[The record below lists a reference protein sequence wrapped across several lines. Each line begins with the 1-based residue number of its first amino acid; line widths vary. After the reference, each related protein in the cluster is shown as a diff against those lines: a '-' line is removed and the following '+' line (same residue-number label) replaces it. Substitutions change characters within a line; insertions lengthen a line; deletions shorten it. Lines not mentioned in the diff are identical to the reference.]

1 MQQREREERQTM
13 KMKLYHTEVFNK
25 TLSDVYQA
33 GDNTA
38 EVKRLLSRLAL
49 HYLEN
54 TVTPRE
60 RQIQINLLFIDVG
73 SSLADDKERQAICRE
88 ILKSILLG
96 ILIPK

>member
-1 MQQREREERQTM
+1 M

-33 GDNTA
+33 GDDKA
-38 EVKRLLSRLAL
+38 EIKRLLSKLVN
-49 HYLEN
+49 HYLED

-60 RQIQINLLFIDVG
+60 RQIQANLLFIDL
-73 SSLADDKERQAICRE
+73 STSLADDKERQTACRE
-88 ILKSILLG
+88 ILKNILLG